1 MRLSEAR
8 ARLAAA
14 GIENAAH
21 EARELFAHFG
31 GYAAAEL
38 FAADPCCDEPTLC
51 AAIER
56 RACREPLQYIIGRV
70 FFFDEVYR
78 VSPDCL
84 IPRPDTELLVEIA
97 VEKLPQGAH
106 FADFC
111 TGSGCIAIST
121 LAHRPDATA
130 LAVDISRAAL
140 SLAEENARANG
151 VSDRLALCTA
161 DLLKESVDGEFDAIL
176 CNPPY
181 IRTDVMNTLAPEL
194 MHEPRIA
201 LCGGDDG
208 LIFYRRLLGT
218 YADRLRAG
226 GFFLFEI
233 GYDQAEELCALARA
247 HRREIEIFKD
257 FGGNDRVA
265 LVR

>member
-8 ARLAAA
+8 ARLTAA
-14 GIENAAH
+14 GIENAAF
-21 EARELFAHFG
+21 EARELFSHFG
-31 GYAAAEL
+31 GFKTAEL
-38 FAADPCCDEPTLC
+38 FASDPLCDAPSLLS
-51 AAIER
+51 AIER
-56 RACREPLQYIIGRV
+56 RCRREPLQYIIGRV

-97 VEKLPQGAH
+97 VKKLPTGAH

-121 LAHRPDATA
+121 LAHRADATA

-151 VSDRLALCTA
+151 VANRLTLCAA
-161 DLLKESVDGEFDAIL
+161 DLLSATVDGEFDAIL

-181 IRTDVMNTLAPEL
+181 IRTDVMDRLAPEL
-194 MHEPRIA
+194 SHEPRIA
-201 LCGGDDG
+201 LCGGEDG
-208 LIFYRRLLGT
+208 LIFYRRVLDT
-218 YADRLRAG
+218 YRDRLRAG

-233 GYDQAEELCALARA
+233 GYDQAAELCALARK
-247 HRREIEIFKD
+247 HHREIEIFKD
-257 FGGNDRVA
+257 LGGNDRVA
-265 LVR
+265 LIR

>member
-8 ARLAAA
+8 ARLSAA

-21 EARELFAHFG
+21 EARELFMHFG
-31 GYAAAEL
+31 GFKAAEL
-38 FAADPCCDEPTLC
+38 FASDPCCDAPMLSS
-51 AAIER
+51 AVER
-56 RACREPLQYIIGRV
+56 RVRREPLQYIIGRV

-97 VEKLPQGAH
+97 VKKLPAGAH

-121 LAHRPDATA
+121 LAHRADATA

-151 VSDRLALCTA
+151 VENRLTLCAA
-161 DLLKESVDGEFDAIL
+161 DLLTATLDGEFDAIL

-181 IRTDVMNTLAPEL
+181 IRTDVMDRLAPEL
-194 MHEPRIA
+194 SHEPRIA
-201 LCGGDDG
+201 LCGGEDG
-208 LIFYRRLLGT
+208 LIFYRRVLDAYT
-218 YADRLRAG
+218 DRLRTG

-233 GYDQAEELCALARA
+233 GYDQAEELCALARK
-247 HRREIEIFKD
+247 HHREIEIFKD
-257 FGGNDRVA
+257 LGGNDRVA
-265 LVR
+265 LIR